1 MTDQRSTAVSNGL
14 SMFLAIEL
22 SRSGWLV
29 AIQCPS
35 DGRVSRHKLAGG
47 DIDGLLALIGR
58 ARSKAE
64 RMIGSPVETICCHEA
79 GYDGFWIHRRLEAAG
94 VISHVIDP
102 ASLQVDRRARR
113 IKTDAIDVEALLR
126 ALMAYR
132 PGETGICRMV
142 RPPTVEQ
149 EDARRLHRERHRLIK
164 ERVAHVNRI
173 KGLLVTQGIYDF
185 EPLRASRRDV
195 LDTLTTHDGR
205 PVPPHL
211 KQEVLREI
219 DRLELA
225 LKQIHE
231 VEAERD
237 AVAATETPRDGA
249 EIMIGQL
256 MRLRSVGPE
265 TATVLVREVFYRE
278 FANRREVAAYAGLT
292 PSPYRSGGMNRD
304 QGISKAGNAL
314 VRAKMVEL
322 AWMWM
327 RYQPESA
334 LAHWFVER
342 VGAGKGRVRRI
353 GIVAVA
359 RKLLVALWR
368 YVTTG
373 LVPSGAQLK
382 PGQSEALTA

>member
-1 MTDQRSTAVSNGL
+1 M
-14 SMFLAIEL
+14 
-22 SRSGWLV
+22 
-29 AIQCPS
+29 
-35 DGRVSRHKLAGG
+35 
-47 DIDGLLALIGR
+47 
-58 ARSKAE
+58 
-64 RMIGSPVETICCHEA
+64 ETICCHEA

-94 VISHVIDP
+94 IISHVIDP

-126 ALMAYR
+126 ALVAYR
-132 PGETGICRMV
+132 RGETRICRMV

-173 KGLLVTQGIYDF
+173 KGLLVTQGICNY
-185 EPLRASRRDV
+185 EPLRASRREV
-195 LDTLTTHDGR
+195 LDALTTHDGR
-205 PVPPHL
+205 PVPRHL
-211 KQEVLREI
+211 KQEILREI

-237 AVAATETPRDGA
+237 AVAASETPRDGA
-249 EIMIGQL
+249 ETMIGQL

-265 TATVLVREVFYRE
+265 TATVLVREVFYRS
-278 FANRREVAAYAGLT
+278 FANWREVAAYAGLT

-327 RYQPESA
+327 RYQPQSK
-334 LAHWFVER
+334 LARWFVER
-342 VGAGKGRVRRI
+342 VGGGQGTSPAHRCRRRQAQAPGR
-353 GIVAVA
+353 AVA
-359 RKLLVALWR
+359 LRYYGVGAEWR
-368 YVTTG
+368 PVEAGPIRSADG
-373 LVPSGAQLK
+373 LMERRRG
-382 PGQSEALTA
+382 